1 MRSLHPYSILHLHA
15 DGAVALTHKPASDGS
30 LKPHFFYQSPKATGS
45 IEMAL
50 KRFFAESR
58 KDVLYINHVSEFPS
72 VHSFKDTALLKDSE
86 SFTEVIEA
94 NSGLA
99 KKDCDVQF
107 LETDTAAIFEGNSS
121 LLVNCSRRSDFLRA
135 QALASELD
143 FESFELF
150 NNTLSTIGALTEWRG
165 QSNSRET
172 VAILEIG
179 TSGSAITVS
188 TADGQLKSKKAA
200 ISTQD
205 IAESIQK
212 KLQLKFES
220 AALLLFYNGIFDF
233 SQHTVAIA
241 ESFASKL
248 APVLKEVEDK
258 LSTKIDRLLISSL
271 PPSFRWVPEE
281 VPKALGLNGFST
293 DDFKFLKDFPLLG
306 DCSKNTGFVGFAYA
320 AHSQSGKQLWM
331 SPIEMQLISV
341 ACKMNAGF
349 ADYDQ
354 PSEKQPIAVQTVTQ
368 KTESPA
374 PAAKQHSGLPAK
386 EKKSAGIPQQ
396 FLHPEEESFDVFGDS
411 EIEEIVFEEESKKEP
426 IEVISLR
433 EQTVEEPTP
442 APQQKVIVPIE
453 DDEANKTKLGLIFT
467 GLAALVII
475 GCGGLLFVQ
484 NAPQPAPV
492 PIANPSPEIVSIAPP
507 KNEYESFKVQARAMI
522 DENAPQAVAAVSK
535 PAASLP
541 TIANPTEDSITDL
554 AVVEL
559 IEIAESETPE
569 ATAPAPAPKGTL
581 SIESNPPGA
590 TVFVNSINKGVAP
603 ITIDEVLFGTH
614 TLEFKLDGY
623 VATLIDINVES
634 TDVVSVG
641 ATLDLP
647 LGNLEVNTTPSGIDF
662 QIISVDGLDKII
674 HSGVTPATV
683 PNLMRGPYEIVFT
696 RDDWE
701 RYSESTTVK
710 YNETSVVDLVYP
722 EGWIMVTSSPDGA
735 SVFEKGVFIGKTPL
749 RVKGLKEGE
758 KTYTL
763 RSTGYEDMELTGEV
777 VAQAETRM
785 SADLLSWDREVDY
798 KELDVL
804 PTQTKGGLSSIKR
817 FVGGDSHRFLVEF
830 VINAEGNP
838 EQIEVLETT
847 YLRAHDPL
855 IKDVSGWKF
864 EPGIRKDK
872 AVKTRARIP
881 VVLGDPA
888 KIPPAVELARIED
901 DDA

>member
-15 DGAVALTHKPASDGS
+15 EGAVALTHKPSSDGS

-45 IEMAL
+45 LEMAL

-58 KDVLYINHVSEFPS
+58 KDVLYINLVSEFPS
-72 VHSFKDTALLKDSE
+72 VHSFKDTTLLKDTE

-150 NNTLSTIGALTEWRG
+150 NNTLSTIGALTEWRD
-165 QSNSRET
+165 QSQSRET

-179 TSGSAITVS
+179 TSGSSITVS
-188 TADGQLKSKKAA
+188 TVDGQLKSRKAA

-212 KLQLKFES
+212 NLKLKFES

-233 SQHTVAIA
+233 SQHTQAIA

-248 APVLKEVEDK
+248 APILMELEDK
-258 LSTKIDRLLISSL
+258 LSTKVDRLLISSL
-271 PPSFRWVPEE
+271 PPSFRWVSEE
-281 VPKALGLNGFST
+281 VPKALGLNGFTT

-306 DCSKNTGFVGFAYA
+306 DCSKNTGFVGFAFA
-320 AHSQSGKQLWM
+320 AHSQSGTQLWM

-349 ADYDQ
+349 GEAQQ
-354 PSEKQPIAVQTVTQ
+354 PNDEKTVATEPIPKQTEAQ
-368 KTESPA
+368 
-374 PAAKQHSGLPAK
+374 AAKQQSASPVK
-386 EKKSAGIPQQ
+386 EKKSAGIPHQ
-396 FLHPEEESFDVFGDS
+396 FLQPEEESFDIFGDD
-411 EIEEIVFEEESKKEP
+411 EIEEIIFEAQSKKDP
-426 IEVISLR
+426 IEVISLK
-433 EQTVEEPTP
+433 EQVVEEPTP
-442 APQQKVIVPIE
+442 APQPKVVITV
-453 DDEANKTKLGLIFT
+453 DEEENDKTKLGLIFT
-467 GLAALVII
+467 GLAALVIV
-475 GCGGLLFVQ
+475 GCGGLFFIQ
-484 NAPQPAPV
+484 NAPKPAPV
-492 PIANPSPEIVSIAPP
+492 PIANPSPEIVSVAPP
-507 KNEYESFKVQARAMI
+507 KNEYEAFKVEA
-522 DENAPQAVAAVSK
+522 NAIINEEPAEAIAAVSK
-535 PAASLP
+535 PAPEPIISSP
-541 TIANPTEDSITDL
+541 TDAPKIDQET
-554 AVVEL
+554 VEL
-559 IEIAESETPE
+559 IEFAESELPE
-569 ATAPAPAPKGTL
+569 AIVPAPAPMGRL

-603 ITIDEVLFGTH
+603 VTVDEVVFGHH

-623 VATLIDINVES
+623 VAKLIDINVES

-647 LGNLEVNTTPSGIDF
+647 LGNLEVNTTPSGVDF

-683 PNLMRGPYEIVFT
+683 TDLMRGPYEIVFT

-701 RYSESTTVK
+701 SYSESATVK
-710 YNETSVVDLVYP
+710 YDETSVIDLIYP
-722 EGWIMVTSSPDGA
+722 EGWIMVTSNPDGA

-763 RSTGYEDMELTGEV
+763 RSSGYEDLQLTAEV
-777 VAQAETRM
+777 VAQSETRM
-785 SADLLSWDREVDY
+785 SAELLSWDREVDY
-798 KELDVL
+798 KQLDIL
-804 PTQTKGGLSSIKR
+804 PAQTKGGLSSIKR

-830 VINAEGNP
+830 VISAEGNP
-838 EQIEVLETT
+838 EQIEILETT
-847 YLRAHDPL
+847 YLRGHDRL
-855 IKDVSGWKF
+855 IKDISEWKF
-864 EPGIRKDK
+864 EPGIRKDH

-888 KIPPAVELARIED
+888 KLPPAVELARIED
-901 DDA
+901 DDE